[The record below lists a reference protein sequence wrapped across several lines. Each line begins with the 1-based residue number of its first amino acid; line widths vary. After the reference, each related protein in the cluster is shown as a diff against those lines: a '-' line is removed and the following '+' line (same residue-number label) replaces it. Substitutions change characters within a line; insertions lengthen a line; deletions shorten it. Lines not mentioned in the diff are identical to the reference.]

1 MTTPAIRMNVS
12 LSADALVFD
21 KKALARVFRQAGNE
35 VAATARTLLR
45 QSSGGGRLYYG
56 PGGSAGPYRG
66 GYRAGKY
73 RASAPGQ
80 IPAKITGTLAR
91 SIRVRPFRSG
101 EGVAIRDTAF
111 YALFLEAG
119 AHGGGRSSS
128 GGAGGRATKG
138 TQINGRTYRRGN
150 QAVGKSRVLTARP
163 FLEIALTQ
171 REASLGP
178 RIRRAVQQ
186 GIKMEKAPSS
196 APK

>member
-1 MTTPAIRMNVS
+1 MATPGIQMKVT

-21 KKALARVFRQAGNE
+21 KKALSRTFRQAGNE

-56 PGGSAGPYRG
+56 PGGSAASYRG
-66 GYRAGKY
+66 GYKAGKY
-73 RASAPGQ
+73 QASSPGQ
-80 IPAKITGTLAR
+80 IPAKVTGTLAR
-91 SIRVRPFRSG
+91 SIKVRPFRSG

-128 GGAGGRATKG
+128 GGSGGRGTKG
-138 TQINGRTYRRGN
+138 GQITGRTYQRGRHGI
-150 QAVGKSRVLTARP
+150 GKSRVLTARP
-163 FLEIALTQ
+163 FLEVALAQ

-178 RIRRAVQQ
+178 RIRRAIQQ
-186 GIKMEKAPSS
+186 GIKLQKCP
-196 APK
+196 